1 MKPLLSLVDASAAG
15 EGNLEILVQVGDQSL
30 PTDVQ
35 PLGNAIFGVSFE
47 VLNESPPG
55 GTEPSQ
61 QSELSSIELSKR
73 ENYHQLQQQQQP
85 HIIYI
90 TFNDDNVPG
99 NHNKNNNII
108 TLLTAPNIIL
118 K

>member
-1 MKPLLSLVDASAAG
+1 MGLVDASAAG
-15 EGNLEILVQVGDQSL
+15 EGNLEILVQVADQSL

-35 PLGNAIFGVSFE
+35 PLGNAIFGVSFD
-47 VLNESPPG
+47 VLNESAAG

-61 QSELSSIELSKR
+61 QSEVSTIELSKQ
-73 ENYHQLQQQQQP
+73 ENHHQLQQQQP

-99 NHNKNNNII
+99 NHNNTTII
-108 TLLTAPNIIL
+108 TLLTAPNIYSQITL
-118 K
+118 SF

>member
-1 MKPLLSLVDASAAG
+1 M
-15 EGNLEILVQVGDQSL
+15 QVGEQSL

-47 VLNESPPG
+47 TLDSSSDLQNTPLKQTTYSTQE
-55 GTEPSQ
+55 
-61 QSELSSIELSKR
+61 ELSSAR
-73 ENYHQLQQQQQP
+73 QQP

-99 NHNKNNNII
+99 NNNHNSS
-108 TLLTAPNIIL
+108 
-118 K
+118 

>member
-1 MKPLLSLVDASAAG
+1 MNALSIVDARAAG

-35 PLGNAIFGVSFE
+35 PLGNAIFGVSFDA
-47 VLNESPPG
+47 LNDSPQG
-55 GTEPSQ
+55 RAKHSDVREFATKE
-61 QSELSSIELSKR
+61 ELSK
-73 ENYHQLQQQQQP
+73 ENQQQQQP

-99 NHNKNNNII
+99 NHNNHNINDAVNS
-108 TLLTAPNIIL
+108 L
-118 K
+118 

>member
-1 MKPLLSLVDASAAG
+1 MSIVDARAAG

-35 PLGNAIFGVSFE
+35 PLGNAIFGVSFDG
-47 VLNESPPG
+47 LNDSPRG
-55 GTEPSQ
+55 AAEGLEEREFATKE
-61 QSELSSIELSKR
+61 ELYK
-73 ENYHQLQQQQQP
+73 ENQQQEP

-99 NHNKNNNII
+99 NHNNHNINDAVNSFKH
-108 TLLTAPNIIL
+108 LLS
-118 K
+118 

>member
-1 MKPLLSLVDASAAG
+1 MSIVDARAAG

-35 PLGNAIFGVSFE
+35 PLGNAIFGVSFDA
-47 VLNESPPG
+47 LNDSPQG
-55 GTEPSQ
+55 ATKNIE
-61 QSELSSIELSKR
+61 EREFATKEELSK
-73 ENYHQLQQQQQP
+73 ENQQHEP

-99 NHNKNNNII
+99 NHNNHNINDAVNSI
-108 TLLTAPNIIL
+108 KHLLS
-118 K
+118 

>member
-1 MKPLLSLVDASAAG
+1 MSIVDARAAG

-35 PLGNAIFGVSFE
+35 PLGNAIFGVSFDA
-47 VLNESPPG
+47 LNDSPQG
-55 GTEPSQ
+55 ETKNIEDR
-61 QSELSSIELSKR
+61 EFATKEELSK
-73 ENYHQLQQQQQP
+73 ENQQQQQP

-99 NHNKNNNII
+99 NHNNHNINDAVNSSKH
-108 TLLTAPNIIL
+108 LLS
-118 K
+118 

>member
-1 MKPLLSLVDASAAG
+1 MSIVDARAAG

-35 PLGNAIFGVSFE
+35 PLGNAIFGVSFDA
-47 VLNESPPG
+47 LNDSPQG
-55 GTEPSQ
+55 ATTNIE
-61 QSELSSIELSKR
+61 EREFATKEELSK
-73 ENYHQLQQQQQP
+73 ENQQHEP

-99 NHNKNNNII
+99 NHNNHNINDAVNS
-108 TLLTAPNIIL
+108 L
-118 K
+118 

>member
-1 MKPLLSLVDASAAG
+1 MKRTCLVDARTAG
-15 EGNLEILVQVGDQSL
+15 EGNLEIFVQVGEQSL

-47 VLNESPPG
+47 TFDSSLSYSEDTPLKQTTYS
-55 GTEPSQ
+55 TEE
-61 QSELSSIELSKR
+61 ELSSDAR
-73 ENYHQLQQQQQP
+73 RQQP

-99 NHNKNNNII
+99 NNNHNSF
-108 TLLTAPNIIL
+108 
-118 K
+118 

>member
-1 MKPLLSLVDASAAG
+1 MIYHLSIVDASAAG

-30 PTDVQ
+30 PTDVE

-47 VLNESPPG
+47 VLNESPRG
-55 GTEPSQ
+55 GAEPSQ
-61 QSELSSIELSKR
+61 QSEVSSNELSKH
-73 ENYHQLQQQQQP
+73 ENHHQVQQQQP

-99 NHNKNNNII
+99 NHNNNLI
-108 TLLTAPNIIL
+108 TFLTATNIYS
-118 K
+118 

>member
-1 MKPLLSLVDASAAG
+1 MSIVDARAAG

-35 PLGNAIFGVSFE
+35 PLGNAIFGVSFDA
-47 VLNESPPG
+47 LNDSPQG
-55 GTEPSQ
+55 RAKHSDVREFATKE
-61 QSELSSIELSKR
+61 ELSK
-73 ENYHQLQQQQQP
+73 ENQQQQQP

-99 NHNKNNNII
+99 NHNNHNINDAVNS
-108 TLLTAPNIIL
+108 L
-118 K
+118 

>member
-1 MKPLLSLVDASAAG
+1 MSIVDARAAG

-35 PLGNAIFGVSFE
+35 PLGNAIFGVSFDG
-47 VLNESPPG
+47 LNDSPRGAAESLEEREFA
-55 GTEPSQ
+55 TKE
-61 QSELSSIELSKR
+61 ELYK
-73 ENYHQLQQQQQP
+73 ENQQQEL

-99 NHNKNNNII
+99 NHNNHNINDAVNSSKH
-108 TLLTAPNIIL
+108 LLS
-118 K
+118 

>member
-1 MKPLLSLVDASAAG
+1 MSIVDARAAG

-35 PLGNAIFGVSFE
+35 PLGNAIFGVSFDA
-47 VLNESPPG
+47 LNDSPQG
-55 GTEPSQ
+55 RAKRSDVKEFATKE
-61 QSELSSIELSKR
+61 ELSK
-73 ENYHQLQQQQQP
+73 ENQQQEP

-99 NHNKNNNII
+99 NHNNHNINDAVNSI
-108 TLLTAPNIIL
+108 KHLLS
-118 K
+118 

>member
-1 MKPLLSLVDASAAG
+1 MSIVDARAAG

-35 PLGNAIFGVSFE
+35 PLGNAIFGVSFDA
-47 VLNESPPG
+47 LNDSPQG
-55 GTEPSQ
+55 RAKHSDVREFATKE
-61 QSELSSIELSKR
+61 ELSK
-73 ENYHQLQQQQQP
+73 ENQQQQQP

-99 NHNKNNNII
+99 NHNNHNINDAVNSI
-108 TLLTAPNIIL
+108 KHLLS
-118 K
+118 

>member
-1 MKPLLSLVDASAAG
+1 MGLVDASAAG

-35 PLGNAIFGVSFE
+35 PLGNAIFGVSFDA
-47 VLNESPPG
+47 LNDSPQG
-55 GTEPSQ
+55 ATTNIE
-61 QSELSSIELSKR
+61 EREFATKEELSK
-73 ENYHQLQQQQQP
+73 ENQQHEP

-99 NHNKNNNII
+99 NHNNHNINDAVNSSKH
-108 TLLTAPNIIL
+108 LLS
-118 K
+118 